1 MFAIF
6 LFHAY
11 VFISMKTI
19 LIKESQIHLL
29 EEIEGNMVPTK
40 QWMQAKYN
48 QFNQELFDGFLPNCR
63 LIAKKLAPKHLGM
76 YSTIPANSNFP
87 VTRENIY
94 DVARPTIYLTTVYS
108 APEEDWENTLI
119 HEMCHYYTQFD
130 EEGNARKIDK
140 ENKGHGADFMNAA
153 KLVSDKSGGKYT
165 IQHIT
170 TAEQSSRMGFET
182 KDRSFSKMK
191 GIRLIRVSFANNGVS
206 TEAFIMTNSEFV
218 AKQILDM
225 SADKR
230 ILVTDNSSLIKILMN
245 AGYKIYSPIIA
256 KNAIYTMNPTI
267 KDLFDKC
274 RFIEFREG
282 DF

>member
-1 MFAIF
+1 
-6 LFHAY
+6 
-11 VFISMKTI
+11 MKTI

-76 YSTIPANSNFP
+76 YSTIPANPNSP

-94 DVARPTIYLTTVYS
+94 DVARPTIYLTTAYS

-140 ENKGHGADFMNAA
+140 ENKGHGADFINAA
-153 KLVSDKSGGKYT
+153 KMVSDRSGGKYT
-165 IQHIT
+165 IQRIA

-191 GIRLIRVSFANNGVS
+191 GIRLIRVSFANDGIS
-206 TEAFIMTNSEFV
+206 AEAFILTNSEFV
-218 AKQILDM
+218 AKQILNM

-230 ILVTDNSSLIKILMN
+230 IFVTDNKTLVNGLIKS
-245 AGYKIYSPIIA
+245 GFKIYSPYTA
-256 KNAIYTMNPTI
+256 NNAIYIVNQPL
-267 KDLFDKC
+267 KELFDKC
-274 RFIEFREG
+274 KFIEFGEG

>member
-1 MFAIF
+1 
-6 LFHAY
+6 
-11 VFISMKTI
+11 MKTI
-19 LIKESQIHLL
+19 LIRENQMHLF

-40 QWMQAKYN
+40 QWMQTKYN
-48 QFNQELFDGFLPNCR
+48 QFNKELFDGFLPPCR
-63 LIAKKLAPKHLGM
+63 LMAKKLAPKHLGM
-76 YSTIPANSNFP
+76 YSTNSVYPNGP

-94 DVARPTIYLTTVYS
+94 DIARPTIYLTTAYS
-108 APEEDWENTLI
+108 APEEDWDNTLI

-130 EEGNARKIDK
+130 KEGNARKIDK
-140 ENKGHGADFMNAA
+140 ENKGHGANFMNAA

-165 IQHIT
+165 IQHIA

-182 KDRSFSKMK
+182 KDRSFSEMK

>member
-1 MFAIF
+1 M
-6 LFHAY
+6 
-11 VFISMKTI
+11 
-19 LIKESQIHLL
+19 HLL

-40 QWMQAKYN
+40 QWMQTKYN
-48 QFNQELFDGFLPNCR
+48 QFNQEIFDGFLPPCR
-63 LIAKKLAPKHLGM
+63 LIAKKLGAKHLGM
-76 YSTIPANSNFP
+76 YSTISANPDFP

-94 DVARPTIYLTTVYS
+94 DVARPTIYLTTAYS

-130 EEGNARKIDK
+130 EEGNARKINK

-153 KLVSDKSGGKYT
+153 KMVSNKSGGKYT
-165 IQHIT
+165 IQRIA

-191 GIRLIRVSFANNGVS
+191 GIRLIRVSFANDGIS
-206 TEAFIMTNSEFV
+206 AEAFILTNSEFV

-230 ILVTDNSSLIKILMN
+230 IFVTDNSSLIKILMN
-245 AGYKIYSPIIA
+245 AGYNIYSPIANSKGIYIV
-256 KNAIYTMNPTI
+256 NPAI
-267 KDLFDKC
+267 KELFDKC

-282 DF
+282 DL